1 MIDAAAA
8 AIHATA
14 RLRSCADP
22 NKAAAMQRYM
32 KTDMPF
38 LGVQKPDR
46 VPILREL
53 VKGWVPDTR
62 NEYETLVTALWELP
76 HREEKYLA
84 LGVARAHSRFV
95 TRTSVPLFRRLIV
108 SGAWWDFVDEVATKL
123 TGRVLLKQRSAMTP
137 TIESWL
143 VHHNMWVRRSAMLAQ
158 IGHKAETDRDL
169 LFRSCLTLAPESE
182 FFIRKA
188 IGWALRDYAWTMPDA
203 VRDFVDRNGTALS
216 GLSRREATK
225 NL

>member
-1 MIDAAAA
+1 MIDTTA
-8 AIHATA
+8 ATA
-14 RLRSCADP
+14 HASRRLRSCADAS
-22 NKAAAMQRYM
+22 KAAAMQRYM

-46 VPILREL
+46 VPILGEL
-53 VKGWVPDTR
+53 VKGWVPSTR
-62 NEYETLVTALWELP
+62 QEYEALVTSLWELP

-84 LGVARAHSRFV
+84 LGVARAHDRFV

-108 SGAWWDFVDEVATKL
+108 SGAWWDFVDEAAIKL
-123 TGRVLLKQRSAMTP
+123 TGRVLLKQRSEMTP
-137 TIESWL
+137 TILSWL
-143 VHHNMWVRRSAMLAQ
+143 EHQDMWLRRSAMVAQ
-158 IGHKAETDRDL
+158 IGHKDDTDTEL
-169 LFRSCLTLAPESE
+169 LFHSCLTLASESE

-188 IGWALRDYAWTMPDA
+188 IGWALREYSKTDPEA
-203 VRDFVDRNGTALS
+203 VRTFVAEHGSALS